1 MIVVNPEKYE
11 FKFVGGRFNSY
22 LFETK
27 AGFYYEVIFKP
38 SDYLFEGNEIFRDKT
53 YEFSILLND
62 GPEGKLPP
70 LDDRIPF
77 TIASIFK
84 DFYKLKTDRIIIY
97 ICDTADMRA
106 KARYRK
112 FNHWFETYRGFEFF
126 KTDYQ
131 MGADEKGNI
140 YLTSIILSTKNPNA
154 QYVAG
159 EYIKLLQKYD
169 K

>member
-1 MIVVNPEKYE
+1 
-11 FKFVGGRFNSY
+11 
-22 LFETK
+22 
-27 AGFYYEVIFKP
+27 
-38 SDYLFEGNEIFRDKT
+38 
-53 YEFSILLND
+53 
-62 GPEGKLPP
+62 
-70 LDDRIPF
+70 
-77 TIASIFK
+77 
-84 DFYKLKTDRIIIY
+84 
-97 ICDTADMRA
+97 MRS

-154 QYVAG
+154 HYVAG
-159 EYIKLLQKYD
+159 EYIKLMEKYD